1 MGDSSK
7 KREERKH
14 LRKRRKWAEIC
25 QKLEDDEGEMSSDIK
40 LDLLL
45 QRKNI
50 CIDIWWDLKKE
61 EKILQADISGFQNEI
76 KRLEKECGEE
86 SSCVSQLP
94 PSDEESEEDEE
105 ESQSSNESQ
114 CASSD
119 EESEVD
125 KKESQ
130 CKLCDTRSYAEY
142 LLTRLGGTGEWDSE
156 EDDEAYQEIEQDLLD
171 LEREDLDFLE
181 DEGFPKCTACFEHER
196 QRQREEEKS
205 ARYDSS
211 E

>member
-7 KREERKH
+7 KQEEKKH
-14 LRKRRKWAEIC
+14 LRKRKKWAEIC
-25 QKLEDDEGEMSSDIK
+25 EKLEDDEGEMSSDVK
-40 LDLLL
+40 LDLLQ

-50 CIDIWWDLKKE
+50 SIEIWWDLKKE

-86 SSCVSQLP
+86 SSYVSQLP

-119 EESEVD
+119 EESEAD
-125 KKESQ
+125 EKESQ
-130 CKLCDTRSYAEY
+130 CKLCNARSYCQLLLLSEY
-142 LLTRLGGTGEWDSE
+142 GGLWDSE
-156 EDDEAYQEIEQDLLD
+156 EDYEAYQKAEQELEELEIEDAD
-171 LEREDLDFLE
+171 ED
-181 DEGFPKCTACFEHER
+181 FPSCAACFEHEVKKY
-196 QRQREEEKS
+196 REEEKS
-205 ARYDSS
+205 SRYDSS

>member
-7 KREERKH
+7 KQKEKEH
-14 LRKRRKWAEIC
+14 LRKRKKWAGIC

-61 EKILQADISGFQNEI
+61 EKILQADINYWEKDIDQL
-76 KRLEKECGEE
+76 KKECGEE
-86 SSCVSQLP
+86 SSNESQCP
-94 PSDEESEEDEE
+94 SSDEESEEEEE

-119 EESEVD
+119 EESEAD
-125 KKESQ
+125 EKESQ
-130 CKLCDTRSYAEY
+130 CKLCNARSYCQLL
-142 LLTRLGGTGEWDSE
+142 LLTEYGRLWDSE
-156 EDDEAYQEIEQDLLD
+156 EDYEAYQKAEQELEELEIEDAD
-171 LEREDLDFLE
+171 EDLPSGAF
-181 DEGFPKCTACFEHER
+181 CTTCFEHDLKKIPGL
-196 QRQREEEKS
+196 REVFKK
-205 ARYDSS
+205 
-211 E
+211 

>member
-14 LRKRRKWAEIC
+14 LRKRKKWAEIC

-119 EESEVD
+119 EESEGNE
-125 KKESQ
+125 KESQ
-130 CKLCDTRSYAEY
+130 CETCNARSYVEY
-142 LLTRLGGTGEWDSE
+142 LLTGLGGEWDSE
-156 EDDEAYQEIEQDLLD
+156 EDYEAYQKAEQELEECEIRDAD
-171 LEREDLDFLE
+171 NADYDF
-181 DEGFPKCTACFEHER
+181 PPSCAACFEHEVKR
-196 QRQREEEKS
+196 QQREEEAS
-205 ARYDSS
+205 RYDSS